1 MTKMMTATSWY
12 ELNMDIYKQNKTLFN
27 ERRLNRDIMSA
38 LSDNSDHIGIFT
50 TLSSNREVGFKSFE
64 DSYDAFKS
72 QDCDVEYCAYLH
84 YFTARQ
90 NKVKAMEFYHKLQN
104 NWTDLMEQ
112 AEKDGDGEYLKICD
126 EAKEAYDQRVKAFAL
141 MEESG
146 WWEMRRN
153 GKKIYKTL

>member
-1 MTKMMTATSWY
+1 MPQLMTATSWY
-12 ELNMDIYKQNKTLFN
+12 NLNMDIYKQNKALFN
-27 ERRLNRDIMSA
+27 ERRFNRQLMSA
-38 LSDNSDHIGIFT
+38 LSENTDQIGIVCCRGT
-50 TLSSNREVGFKSFE
+50 NGSLSIKGFE
-64 DSYDAFKS
+64 DSYESFKS

-90 NKVKAMEFYHKLQN
+90 NKKKAMEFYHKLQT

-126 EAKEAYDQRVKAFAL
+126 EAKEAYDHRNKAFAF

-146 WWEMRRN
+146 WWEMRIC
-153 GKKIYKTL
+153 GKKFYKIL

>member
-12 ELNMDIYKQNKTLFN
+12 ELNMDIYKQNKALFN

-38 LSDNSDHIGIFT
+38 LSENTENLGVFT
-50 TLSSNREVGFKSFE
+50 TLTSNGSLSIKGFENAYES
-64 DSYDAFKS
+64 FKS

-104 NWTDLMEQ
+104 NWTDLMDQ